1 MPGETRDEGYIV
13 EAQGLKEIQRE
24 AESRC
29 CVVRVPAE
37 NPGDADAIGRGEVQL
52 QKRSQHTGNTIS
64 CANKQGQ
71 YQIWSGACLR
81 LQTGMCLGDG
91 RAGETESIGT
101 QRTLYKSQ
109 MTSTK
114 LSTMECWLYFDLF
127 VIVP

>member
-1 MPGETRDEGYIV
+1 MKGSQRVETRHCKMPGDTRDEGAGSIII

-37 NPGDADAIGRGEVQL
+37 NPGDADAIGRGEVQW
-52 QKRSQHTGNTIS
+52 QKRSQHIGNTIS

-81 LQTGMCLGDG
+81 LQTGYVFG
-91 RAGETESIGT
+91 
-101 QRTLYKSQ
+101 
-109 MTSTK
+109 
-114 LSTMECWLYFDLF
+114 
-127 VIVP
+127 